1 VLPDLAA
8 AVGSV
13 PYLVELILTLVLWTV
28 ALAFVRFNKRLFSKV
43 GNELIASNVDD
54 RSLKQLDQ
62 IMDFLTVIVAIFITL
77 AIWGVDQMLYA
88 ALTTIGIVGVMLGF
102 AVKDIASNFISGIM
116 LILSKDLLIGDAI
129 AVNGVEGTIEKITI
143 RTTIVRRYDGA
154 LALVPNSTIVNNVV
168 VDFSATER
176 RRVEVPVVLSANV
189 DVGLVT
195 KLLREVAEGE
205 PRRLDGEE
213 VTVLIQRFEPS
224 TVTLEL
230 RFWVK
235 RADLLA
241 VKSDTHDRIQRAFW
255 DRGLT
260 LDISTSIE
268 LVGAGAPKG
277 NG

>member
-1 VLPDLAA
+1 MLPDIVAA
-8 AVGSV
+8 LETV
-13 PYLVELILTLVLWTV
+13 PHLVELILTLVLWTV
-28 ALAFVRFNKRLFSKV
+28 ALVFVRFNKRLFSKV
-43 GNELIASNVDD
+43 GNELIATNVDD

-62 IMDFLTVIVAIFITL
+62 IMDFLTVIVAIFLTL

-102 AVKDIASNFISGIM
+102 AVKDIAANFISGII

-129 AVNGVEGTIEKITI
+129 AVNGVEGIIEKITI
-143 RTTIVRRYDGA
+143 RTTTVRRYDGA

-168 VDFSATER
+168 VDFSATEK
-176 RRVEVPVVLSANV
+176 RRVEVPVVFSANV

-195 KLLREVAEGE
+195 KLLREVAEGG
-205 PRRLDGEE
+205 PRRLEGED
-213 VTVLIQRFEPS
+213 VAVLIQRFEPS

-235 RADLLA
+235 RTDLLA

-255 DRGLT
+255 DQGLT

-268 LVGAGAPKG
+268 LVGDGTPKG
-277 NG
+277 SG